1 MFLEQ
6 IMTSLGL
13 SDLQFALAV
22 IGLGILILVALLNLR
37 YARIRKKAK
46 AQSALEKRF
55 APGFAD
61 ISPIKDQAEDEQ
73 VQAPAIVSTQK
84 AAIDP
89 RIDCVISLR
98 FDDPISGQEILK
110 EMEDWQDIPGSS
122 GVQWMCEGLNANVD
136 GAETWEPIQSDAIY
150 SELQLAIQLAS
161 RRGPIG
167 VLELSDF
174 CSRVQLLAETLGSQI
189 DMPSVSAML
198 ESAEELD
205 RMAAESDIQLS
216 INVAFDEPCS
226 WKDLAIILRQRGF
239 QLSRNGRSY
248 EFRGSEALLFK
259 SAELDPNQ
267 SVGQFTLLLEFPLV
281 PETSRAF
288 ERMLAEG
295 VAVAQIAHG
304 RLVDDNG
311 MNLSEAAVANIRQHL
326 DVLYAKLDKSGIP
339 AGSSTAIRLFS

>member
-1 MFLEQ
+1 M
-6 IMTSLGL
+6 
-13 SDLQFALAV
+13 
-22 IGLGILILVALLNLR
+22 
-37 YARIRKKAK
+37 
-46 AQSALEKRF
+46 
-55 APGFAD
+55 
-61 ISPIKDQAEDEQ
+61 
-73 VQAPAIVSTQK
+73 
-84 AAIDP
+84 
-89 RIDCVISLR
+89 
-98 FDDPISGQEILK
+98 
-110 EMEDWQDIPGSS
+110 
-122 GVQWMCEGLNANVD
+122 
-136 GAETWEPIQSDAIY
+136 Y

-248 EFRGSEALLFK
+248 EFGGSEALLFK